1 VPVEQPE
8 GGKVSGYTV
17 VDVETTGL
25 FPQKQDR
32 IIEIGLVKVSDAG
45 EVESE
50 WCSLINPGRDVGPTH
65 IHGITARE
73 VLAAPSFADVAS
85 EVIAALSGRTLVAHN
100 ARFDAQFLDHEFQR
114 SGLGTRPP
122 TPYLCTMQL
131 ASSYLR
137 GTSRKLR
144 DCCRAAE
151 VVHEDEHM
159 ALGDARAVAG
169 LLRYYL
175 RCCGAPVPW
184 SSALDETRRHWWPQ
198 VSISSGVPTMR
209 RGGTARRP
217 DAWLDRITSSLP
229 RNPEPSIDAYF
240 AVLEQAL
247 LDGYLSAHEESALI
261 EVAIDLGLHRD
272 QVAAVHTMY
281 LDSMAIAAWADGV
294 VTETERAQLV
304 GLAEMLGLPTSL
316 VPLCLKRAEAV
327 GRAVESD
334 GFRLEVGDQVAFTG
348 DLSVPRTQLE
358 ALVRDLGLV
367 PSGVTKQ
374 TKVVV
379 AADPD
384 SLSGKAGKARQ
395 YGIPI
400 VTEAAFARMVSEFRP

>member
-1 VPVEQPE
+1 
-8 GGKVSGYTV
+8 
-17 VDVETTGL
+17 
-25 FPQKQDR
+25 
-32 IIEIGLVKVSDAG
+32 
-45 EVESE
+45 
-50 WCSLINPGRDVGPTH
+50 
-65 IHGITARE
+65 
-73 VLAAPSFADVAS
+73 
-85 EVIAALSGRTLVAHN
+85 
-100 ARFDAQFLDHEFQR
+100 
-114 SGLGTRPP
+114 
-122 TPYLCTMQL
+122 
-131 ASSYLR
+131 
-137 GTSRKLR
+137 
-144 DCCRAAE
+144 
-151 VVHEDEHM
+151 
-159 ALGDARAVAG
+159 
-169 LLRYYL
+169 
-175 RCCGAPVPW
+175 
-184 SSALDETRRHWWPQ
+184 
-198 VSISSGVPTMR
+198 MR

-358 ALVRDLGLV
+358 ALVRDLGLA

-400 VTEAAFARMVSEFRP
+400 VTEAAFARMVSQFRP